1 MADIVGS
8 LFGLSVPEL
17 EAQRR
22 QQQQLENQNYAA
34 MLGRNSPAPGRTY
47 NQALIGRS
55 LGQAIGQGLFGV
67 QDPMIERAT
76 QLEGILKKT
85 QDELGA
91 DAQDPVKLYG
101 TLSRNLGQVPE
112 LSREAGKALQLYQEA
127 GKNQAQTA
135 KLNAEAAAKEQEA
148 LKQKQGQEAIAKLW
162 QSKQELGQTPTNE
175 EIINVAAQFMPAEKL
190 ATLMQTSADKAA
202 YRQTMLDQ
210 AKISAEARVQAAQDR
225 NASAKEMEQ
234 IRSDNRK
241 ELAILAASLKPK
253 DAGGSKSSV
262 YERGYANN
270 FVTSSAELVPA
281 TTNLNILTNGGTSPI
296 TAGVFTNLKGT
307 GLLSATGAAF
317 GTSVTST
324 EAGQYESIMLPVIA
338 NIATMQ
344 NAGRRTTQAQVEN
357 LKNALIAKPG
367 QPYLVQVQKMGELRQ
382 IVEAASDAAKTNPA
396 MSEDQLAS
404 IQGNVER
411 VKQAIPFTGA
421 DVAKFSMFA
430 KKNPGVKFVDW
441 LKVNGEDK
449 EAFGSSAIPQGAI
462 DKLKASPNLAA
473 DFDAKFGAGASKKY
487 LKQENK

>member
-17 EAQRR
+17 EAQRQ

-34 MLGRNSPAPGRTY
+34 IMAKSSPAPGRTY
-47 NQALIGRS
+47 AQTLLGRS
-55 LGQAIGQGLFGV
+55 LGQAIGKGLFGV

-76 QLEGILKKT
+76 KLEGILKQT

-91 DAQDPVKLYG
+91 DSQDPVKLYG
-101 TLSRNLGQVPE
+101 TLSQKLGE
-112 LSREAGKALQLYQEA
+112 AGFGREASQATQLSQEA
-127 GKNQAQTA
+127 GKSQAQTA
-135 KLNAEAAAKEQEA
+135 KLNAEVAAKEQEA
-148 LKQKQGQEAIAKLW
+148 LKQKLGQEAIAKLW

-175 EIINVAAQFMPAEKL
+175 EIINVAAQFMPADKL
-190 ATLMQTSADKAA
+190 ATLMQTSADKEA
-202 YRQTMLDQ
+202 YRNTMLEQ
-210 AKISAEARVQAAQDR
+210 ARISGEAKIEAAIKAGVDAT
-225 NASAKEMEQ
+225 KLEQ
-234 IRSDNRK
+234 IRQDNKK
-241 ELAILAASLKPK
+241 ELLILAASLKPK

-270 FVTSSAELVPA
+270 FVTSTAELVPA
-281 TTNLNILTNGGTSPI
+281 STNLNILTNGGTSPI
-296 TAGVFTNLKGT
+296 TAGVFTGLKGT

-317 GTSVTST
+317 GTAVTSA
-324 EAGQYESIMLPVIA
+324 ESGQYESIMLPVIA

-367 QPYLVQVQKMGELRQ
+367 QPYIVQVQKMGELRQ
-382 IVEAASDAAKTNPA
+382 IVEAAADAAKTNPA

-421 DVAKFSMFA
+421 DVAKFSMYS

-441 LKVNGEDK
+441 LKVNGQDK

-462 DKLKASPNLAA
+462 DKLKAQPNLAV

-487 LKQENK
+487 LGGK

>member
-17 EAQRR
+17 EAQRQ

-34 MLGRNSPAPGRTY
+34 IMAKSSPAPGRTY
-47 NQALIGRS
+47 AQTLLGRS
-55 LGQAIGQGLFGV
+55 LGQAIGKGLFGV

-76 QLEGILKKT
+76 KLEGILKQT

-91 DAQDPVKLYG
+91 DSQDPVKLYG
-101 TLSRNLGQVPE
+101 TLSQKLGE
-112 LSREAGKALQLYQEA
+112 AGFGREASQATQLSQEA
-127 GKNQAQTA
+127 GKSQAQTA
-135 KLNAEAAAKEQEA
+135 KLNAEVAAKEQEA

-175 EIINVAAQFMPAEKL
+175 EIINVAAQFMPADKL
-190 ATLMQTSADKAA
+190 ATLMQTSADKEA
-202 YRQTMLDQ
+202 YRNVMKQQIDQ
-210 AKISAEARVQAAQDR
+210 AHEDRVARIEAELKGDEKDR
-225 NASAKEMEQ
+225 ELK
-234 IRSDNRK
+234 R
-241 ELAILAASLKPK
+241 ELAQYQRNTQLLVSATK
-253 DAGGSKSSV
+253 GTGSKSSV

-307 GLLSATGAAF
+307 GLMSATGAAF
-317 GTSVTST
+317 GTSVTSA

-421 DVAKFSMFA
+421 DVAKFSMYA

-441 LKVNGEDK
+441 LKVNGSDK

>member
-1 MADIVGS
+1 MADNIVGNLFGIDMQSMQDALDAKAQAENLAIAKLDPYQAQRYYAGETGRAIGKGVNS
-8 LFGLSVPEL
+8 LFGLE
-17 EAQRR
+17 
-22 QQQQLENQNYAA
+22 
-34 MLGRNSPAPGRTY
+34 
-47 NQALIGRS
+47 
-55 LGQAIGQGLFGV
+55 
-67 QDPMIERAT
+67 DPMIIKQRKENEVL
-76 QLEGILKKT
+76 QQVQSSLSPEDL
-85 QDELGA
+85 
-91 DAQDPVKLYG
+91 QDPVKLSQAVFQAAQQAGLPDLANHAYNG
-101 TLSRNLGQVPE
+101 LQQGRLQNAKVGQEV
-112 LSREAGKALQLYQEA
+112 
-127 GKNQAQTA
+127 AQTQKA
-135 KLNAEAAAKEQEA
+135 QMDIA
-148 LKQKQGQEAIAKLW
+148 LKQQDYLQQVKAQEAISQLWKAK
-162 QSKQELGQTPTNE
+162 EALGETPTNE
-175 EIINVAAQFMPAEKL
+175 EIIGVAAQYMPAEKL

-202 YRQTMLDQ
+202 YRQSMLDQ
-210 AKISAEARVQAAQDR
+210 AQIAAEARVQAAKDR
-225 NASAKEMEQ
+225 NASAKELEQ
-234 IRSDNRK
+234 IRLDNRK
-241 ELAILAASLKPK
+241 ELVVLAASLKPK
-253 DAGGSKSSV
+253 DSGSKSSV

-281 TTNLNILTNGGTSPI
+281 TGNLNILTNGGTSPI

-317 GTSVTST
+317 GTSVTSA

-367 QPYLVQVQKMGELRQ
+367 QPYIVQVQKMGELRQ

-396 MSEDQLAS
+396 MSEDQLAA

-449 EAFGSSAIPQGAI
+449 EAFGSSAIPKGAI
-462 DKLKASPNLAA
+462 DKLKANPKLAA
-473 DFDAKFGAGASKKY
+473 DFDAKFGAGASKQYIGDK
-487 LKQENK
+487 

>member
-22 QQQQLENQNYAA
+22 QRMMEENQQSALYQSK
-34 MLGRNSPAPGRTY
+34 GSIAPGRTY
-47 NQALIGRS
+47 NQALLGRS

-76 QLEGILKKT
+76 KLEGILKQT
-85 QDELGA
+85 QDELGV
-91 DAQDPVKLYG
+91 DVQDPVKLYG
-101 TLSRNLGQVPE
+101 TLSQKLGQAGFG
-112 LSREAGKALQLYQEA
+112 REASQATQLSQEA

-135 KLNAEAAAKEQEA
+135 KLNAEAATKEQEVLRERQGREA
-148 LKQKQGQEAIAKLW
+148 LTTFYQAK
-162 QSKQELGQTPTNE
+162 KELGETPTSE
-175 EIINVAAQFMPAEKL
+175 EIINVLSPYM
-190 ATLMQTSADKAA
+190 SADKLAPMLQTAASQAA

-241 ELAILAASLKPK
+241 ELTILAASLKPK
-253 DAGGSKSSV
+253 ESGGSKSSV

-307 GLLSATGAAF
+307 GLMSATGAAF
-317 GTSVTST
+317 GTSVTSA

-367 QPYLVQVQKMGELRQ
+367 QPYIVQVQKMGELRQ

-441 LKVNGEDK
+441 LKVNGSDK
-449 EAFGSSAIPQGAI
+449 EAFGSSAIPKGAI
-462 DKLKASPNLAA
+462 DKLKANPNLAV
-473 DFDAKFGAGASKKY
+473 DFDAKFGAGASKQY
-487 LKQENK
+487 LGGK

>member
-17 EAQRR
+17 EAQRQ

-34 MLGRNSPAPGRTY
+34 IMAKSSPAPGRTY
-47 NQALIGRS
+47 AQTLLGRS
-55 LGQAIGQGLFGV
+55 LGQAIGKGLFGV

-76 QLEGILKKT
+76 KLEGILKQT

-91 DAQDPVKLYG
+91 DSQDPVKLYG
-101 TLSRNLGQVPE
+101 TLSQKLGE
-112 LSREAGKALQLYQEA
+112 AGFGREASQATQLSQEA

-135 KLNAEAAAKEQEA
+135 KLNAEAAIKEQEA
-148 LKQKQGQEAIAKLW
+148 AREAQGRAAIA
-162 QSKQELGQTPTNE
+162 ELYKNGTPTSE
-175 EIINVAAQFMPAEKL
+175 QIIGVAAQYMSPEKL
-190 ATLMQTSADKAA
+190 APLMQTSADKAA
-202 YRQTMLDQ
+202 YRQSMLDQ
-210 AKISAEARVQAAQDR
+210 AKITAEARVQAAQDR
-225 NASAKEMEQ
+225 SASAKEMEQ

-270 FVTSSAELVPA
+270 FVTSTAELVPA
-281 TTNLNILTNGGTSPI
+281 STNLNILTSGGTSPL

-317 GTSVTST
+317 GTSVTSA
-324 EAGQYESIMLPVIA
+324 ESGQYESIMLPVIA

-367 QPYLVQVQKMGELRQ
+367 QPYIVQVQKMGELRQ
-382 IVEAASDAAKTNPA
+382 IVEAAADAAQTNPA
-396 MSEDQLAS
+396 MSEEQLAA
-404 IQGNVER
+404 IRGNVER

-421 DVAKFSMFA
+421 DVAKFSIYS
-430 KKNPGVKFVDW
+430 KKNPAIKFIDW

-449 EAFGSSAIPQGAI
+449 AVLGGSAIPQGAI
-462 DKLKASPNLAA
+462 DKLKANPNLAV
-473 DFDAKFGAGASKKY
+473 DFDAKFGQGASKKY
-487 LKQENK
+487 LGGK